1 MQFQQAAP
9 TYYNEGRDFGSRTT
23 SFQEERMALMA
34 RLLGAGIALA
44 AMSLATSRQQLDP
57 KVVAFKLPIR

>member
-1 MQFQQAAP
+1 
-9 TYYNEGRDFGSRTT
+9 
-23 SFQEERMALMA
+23 MALMA